1 MSAIPDQTPPPTAET
16 LREAALRHLA
26 RFAATEQG
34 LAQVLDRAVMRWARK
49 FASQGG
55 ETDQI
60 DSEREKS
67 RAVIAAIVSD
77 MRRIGA
83 LDDAAF
89 ARSRSLS
96 LTRSGRSRR
105 AVAASLTQKGIG
117 AETLGEAME
126 EALGHRHDD
135 EAKERELAAALVLA
149 RKRRL
154 GPFSRD
160 EGEMARS
167 DAGEAHQRALAI
179 FARAGFGRDVAEQ
192 ALALDLTE
200 AEDRVMALKSS

>member
-1 MSAIPDQTPPPTAET
+1 MSAIPDLPPPPTAAT
-16 LREAALRHLA
+16 LRETALRHLA

-34 LAQVLDRAVMRWARK
+34 LAQVLERAVMRWARK
-49 FASQGG
+49 AGTQGCDN
-55 ETDQI
+55 DQI
-60 DSEREKS
+60 EGLARES
-67 RAVIAAIVSD
+67 RSAIAGIVAD
-77 MRRIGA
+77 MRRLGA

-117 AETLGEAME
+117 AEVLGDALK

-135 EAKERELAAALVLA
+135 SAHEHELGAALVLA

-154 GPFSRD
+154 GPFRRGD
-160 EGEMARS
+160 EEEGDEQAPLR
-167 DAGEAHQRALAI
+167 HQRALAV
-179 FARAGFGRDVAEQ
+179 FARAGFGRDVAER
-192 ALALDLTE
+192 ALALDLME

>member
-1 MSAIPDQTPPPTAET
+1 MSAIPDQIPPPTAET

-34 LAQVLDRAVMRWARK
+34 LAQILERAVMRWARK
-49 FASQGG
+49 YASQGG
-55 ETDQI
+55 E
-60 DSEREKS
+60 SERIEAQRATS
-67 RAVIAAIVSD
+67 RAMIDAIVGD

-89 ARSRSLS
+89 ARSRSKT
-96 LTRSGRSRR
+96 LTRTGRSRR
-105 AVAASLTQKGIG
+105 AVAASLAQKGID

-126 EALGHRHDD
+126 EALGHRHD
-135 EAKERELAAALVLA
+135 ESAREHELGAALILA

-154 GPFSRD
+154 GPFRREDAD
-160 EGEMARS
+160 EASGPEQ
-167 DAGEAHQRALAI
+167 HQRALAV
-179 FARAGFGRDVAEQ
+179 FARAGFGREVAEQ
-192 ALALDLTE
+192 ALSLDLSE